1 MISVLK
7 SILDYT
13 LLVLVQMKLQLLSF
27 ELCLQKGYLVLVL
40 ILQLSHLLLLVIVI
54 HVTKYWWHA

>member
-7 SILDYT
+7 SILDYA

-54 HVTKYWWHA
+54 HVTKYWWHT